1 MPHKTT
7 LPLSSNGQAREQ
19 GRIFSQ
25 KGDLLFQM
33 RPKAAVEFT
42 AQRIRRVGGTGG
54 CVLDVL
60 CLIMLTL

>member
-7 LPLSSNGQAREQ
+7 LLLSSNGQARE